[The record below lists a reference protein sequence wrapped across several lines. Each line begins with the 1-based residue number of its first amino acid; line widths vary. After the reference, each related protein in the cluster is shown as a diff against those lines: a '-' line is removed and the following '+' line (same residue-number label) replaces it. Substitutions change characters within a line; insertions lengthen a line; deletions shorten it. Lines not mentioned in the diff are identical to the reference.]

1 MTKILQTSLGLAV
14 IFFIATQCTGTR
26 PEDIGIRE
34 NKQLKACPPSPN
46 CVTSFCDPEDTVHF
60 IEPFTFSGKADE
72 AMNSLRKVILNQER
86 SAIIVEKPNYIHA
99 EFTSKLMR
107 YVDDVEFL
115 LDDKNKKI
123 HIRSASRLGSKDFGV
138 NRERIEKIRTDLGW
152 K

>member
-1 MTKILQTSLGLAV
+1 MIKFLKNSLGLAIV
-14 IFFIATQCTGTR
+14 IFFAMQCSGTR

-46 CVTSFCDPEDTVHF
+46 CVTSFCDPTDEEHY
-60 IEPFTFSGKADE
+60 IESISFSGKADE
-72 AMNSLRKVILNQER
+72 AMNTLKEVILKQER

-99 EFTSKLMR
+99 EFTTKLMR

-123 HIRSASRLGSKDFGV
+123 HVRSASRLGRKDFGV
-138 NRERIEKIRTDLGW
+138 NRERIEKIRSDLGW